1 MKIQIVMLSKDE
13 GCAYYRL
20 WLPHK
25 DWPNVEF
32 VQDSP
37 EKFDCDILIFHK
49 GWINPVAITDAQK
62 EGIKVIVDFDDWI
75 EVPEDHV
82 LKDTYNINVQMFISC
97 LKKAN
102 LVITT
107 TELLRKE
114 LLQFNKNIEVI
125 PNALGPQKMEHKDRD
140 LMTFGY
146 TGGKCH
152 LPDIQQLRGLMGRL
166 QDDIFTRRQFYFAL
180 FGYDPNSEIKRQY
193 ASILSDNGKYAPFVK
208 PYPLRRA
215 TEFLPMYN
223 YIDVSMIPLN
233 DNLFNRMKSPVKLIE
248 AGWYGKGVIVQ
259 NIEPYTSWLTDENSI
274 RINNKFQWQMAV
286 KKCIQN
292 PNMVEAMARALCEDC
307 FELFNLGKWN
317 ITRRQIYEEL
327 LK

>member
-1 MKIQIVMLSKDE
+1 M
-13 GCAYYRL
+13 
-20 WLPHK
+20 
-25 DWPNVEF
+25 
-32 VQDSP
+32 
-37 EKFDCDILIFHK
+37 
-49 GWINPVAITDAQK
+49 
-62 EGIKVIVDFDDWI
+62 
-75 EVPEDHV
+75 
-82 LKDTYNINVQMFISC
+82 
-97 LKKAN
+97 
-102 LVITT
+102 
-107 TELLRKE
+107 
-114 LLQFNKNIEVI
+114 QFNKNIEVI